1 MPMSRKSIVIIGAG
15 IAGLAAGSYA
25 RMNGYDSVIF
35 EMHDKPGGVCT
46 SWKRKGYTID
56 GCIQHLAG
64 SGPKSEVHQ
73 VWRELGAADP
83 QDFVFYDEIVQVEA
97 DGLAL
102 TVHSDIDRLERHMK
116 EIAPEDAD
124 TIDEYVAAARAFTRI
139 DLLAFPLLSPWEVA
153 RKALPVLPL
162 MGKYGKLTLEK
173 FAEKFKNPFLRK
185 AFPTVQYDFPNIPMM
200 VHLNFLAGSHNRTL
214 GWPKG
219 GSLAFARAVENRYRG
234 LGGRIEYNSR
244 VSKILVEGDRAV
256 GVRLADGTEHRADIV
271 ISAADGRSTIFD
283 MLSGEYADDRIRA
296 YYKSPPDYCEM
307 SLHVSYGVSRDMTGE
322 PHSLTYFLKSPVR
335 LMDREV
341 DRLDVELFNFDPTLA
356 PQGKTVLKV
365 MFGSR
370 YSFWREL
377 ARDRQRYEDEKA
389 RVADTVISLLEERFP
404 GISAQVEMTDV
415 ATSLTTERYTG
426 NWQGLPPWMP
436 SGAGLTAMTQGFTRT
451 LPGLQSFHMA
461 GHWAEAMFGVST
473 AAISGRKAV
482 QRICKEDG
490 KRFRAVED

>member
-1 MPMSRKSIVIIGAG
+1 MSRKSIVIIGAG

-56 GCIQHLAG
+56 GCIHHLAG

-322 PHSLTYFLKSPVR
+322 PHSLTYF
-335 LMDREV
+335 
-341 DRLDVELFNFDPTLA
+341 
-356 PQGKTVLKV
+356 
-365 MFGSR
+365 
-370 YSFWREL
+370 
-377 ARDRQRYEDEKA
+377 
-389 RVADTVISLLEERFP
+389 
-404 GISAQVEMTDV
+404 
-415 ATSLTTERYTG
+415 
-426 NWQGLPPWMP
+426 
-436 SGAGLTAMTQGFTRT
+436 
-451 LPGLQSFHMA
+451 
-461 GHWAEAMFGVST
+461 
-473 AAISGRKAV
+473 
-482 QRICKEDG
+482 
-490 KRFRAVED
+490 